1 MSQEI
6 KEYILNNYQEFTSAD
21 VLKDTDYSY
30 SEVSQTIGEME
41 QQGLIYWSEDKNK
54 YINQTTSV
62 ENEAAKNT
70 TTEIIERDF
79 ETQKEQL
86 KKFAESIPKKTEFP
100 TLDNGKN
107 PLGFGSDKAKVDD
120 VNFITK
126 KLQGI
131 LKVQNN
137 HLQKIYNQIGTV
149 YHTFDALDKD
159 YIQRILA
166 SLKSAEEANRKA
178 VQGLEENKKIVES
191 QKTVI
196 EVLKKHKAEL
206 DELQHLKE
214 IDEFYDEYNDF
225 KAFQEKYIEDLGST
239 QDVVEGKLVLLQDAL
254 EVTKEANQKTVQES
268 KAFQERTDKN
278 IQYLWAG
285 FIVNA
290 IIVLVLFALIISGVL

>member
-6 KEYILNNYQEFTSAD
+6 KEYILNNYQKFTSAD
-21 VLKDTDYSY
+21 VVNDTDYSY
-30 SEVSQTIGEME
+30 SEISQTIGEME

-54 YINQTTSV
+54 YINQTTSAEDEVV
-62 ENEAAKNT
+62 ENT
-70 TTEIIERDF
+70 TTETIERDF

-100 TLDNGKN
+100 TLDDGKN
-107 PLGFGSDKAKVDD
+107 LLGSTKAKADD

-126 KLQGI
+126 KLQGV

-137 HLQKIYNQIGTV
+137 HLKKLYNQIDTV
-149 YHTFDALDKD
+149 YNTFDALDKD

-191 QKTVI
+191 RKTVI

-206 DELQHLKE
+206 DALQHLKE

-225 KAFQEKYIEDLGST
+225 KASQEKSIEDLGST
-239 QDVVEGKLVLLQDAL
+239 QEVAEGKLVLLQDAL
-254 EVTKEANQKTVQES
+254 EVTKEANQKIVQES

-285 FIVNA
+285 FVVSA
-290 IIVLVLFALIISGVL
+290 IIVLVLLALIISGVL